1 MATSYRVQ
9 VILRPELEETLR
21 ILAKVRKRSVSN
33 MASILIE
40 EALESEEVQNDVKVS
55 QLRDQI
61 ANEKVRSALEGA
73 NLSHDKILRV
83 TQILLGEDES
93 V

>member
-9 VILRPELEETLR
+9 VILRPDLEDTLR

-40 EALESEEVQNDVKVS
+40 EALESEEVLNDVKVS
-55 QLRDQI
+55 KLRDQI
-61 ANEKVRSALEGA
+61 TNEKVRSALEGA
-73 NLSHDKILRV
+73 NLSHDKIMRV
-83 TQILLGEDES
+83 TQILLGEDETM
-93 V
+93 